1 MLILQYARLAKV
13 TVESLIDDEL
23 ELPTND
29 SENYV
34 RVRIEDLMANHKKY
48 LACPGCGA
56 ELEKDAETGHYVCG
70 DCDSDWEAYEV
81 LDSNF

>member
-1 MLILQYARLAKV
+1 MPK
-13 TVESLIDDEL
+13 DD
-23 ELPTND
+23 
-29 SENYV
+29 SGNYV
-34 RVRIEDLMANHKKY
+34 RLNLDDLKREHKKY

-56 ELEKDAETGHYVCG
+56 ELEKDADTERYVCG